1 MTVQPP
7 AGMVLPLAML
17 KLPAPAV
24 AVTPVQV
31 PVLPAVLMV
40 MPAGKASVRA
50 DVSTMAPALALPMDT
65 VTLVLPPLAILA
77 TEKVLLMVGAVAV
90 TVTQAPVLLV
100 PPPAAEF
107 VISAPMLVVAEIL
120 LLPLVLF
127 ACGQVPSVNDAAV
140 VMATVIVQ
148 VPLMLLRLAT
158 VMVLPSAV
166 AVTVPPVQVPPT
178 TEGDDTRNPV
188 GSVSV
193 KLTAT
198 AAVLMTE

>member
-1 MTVQPP
+1 
-7 AGMVLPLAML
+7 
-17 KLPAPAV
+17 
-24 AVTPVQV
+24 
-31 PVLPAVLMV
+31 
-40 MPAGKASVRA
+40 
-50 DVSTMAPALALPMDT
+50 
-65 VTLVLPPLAILA
+65 
-77 TEKVLLMVGAVAV
+77 
-90 TVTQAPVLLV
+90 
-100 PPPAAEF
+100 
-107 VISAPMLVVAEIL
+107 MLVVAEIL